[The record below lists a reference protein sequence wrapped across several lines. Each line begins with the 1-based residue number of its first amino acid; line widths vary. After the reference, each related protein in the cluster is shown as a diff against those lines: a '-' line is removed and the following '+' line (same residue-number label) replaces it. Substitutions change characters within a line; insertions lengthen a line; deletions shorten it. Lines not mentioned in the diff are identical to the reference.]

1 MPSDE
6 QNQIGANNRRRRV
19 LRKMLYL
26 RDGVAFFATVFEAGA
41 LRLFFKAA
49 TQKCR
54 RAFLH
59 SAVALWVKHMEVLSD
74 LLH

>member
-26 RDGVAFFATVFEAGA
+26 RGGVAYFATAFKAGV

-49 TQKCR
+49 TGCCARIADTGMCR
-54 RAFLH
+54 PIRRLKNNPE
-59 SAVALWVKHMEVLSD
+59 LQC
-74 LLH
+74 

>member
-26 RDGVAFFATVFEAGA
+26 LEGVAYLALTARKDVCLLLLGGLCIVMSGA
-41 LRLFFKAA
+41 AKGNHLWLISYFSAEVILF
-49 TQKCR
+49 
-54 RAFLH
+54 
-59 SAVALWVKHMEVLSD
+59 
-74 LLH
+74 